1 MAIAAMY
8 LKISGVTGES
18 LIDGHVGDID
28 LVSWDWG
35 VQSARYALSDGSP
48 GTASSFNA
56 MNIVKRVDRATATL
70 FQFCDQHKLVSTA
83 KLTVSKASGGSPLE
97 YVTIDMT
104 NLRIIKVD
112 VRTEEAELTEHV
124 TLSAE
129 TMTFNY
135 TPQASG
141 GAGASAP
148 ISYTAIHPAS
158 Q

>member
-8 LKISGVTGES
+8 LKMTGITGES
-18 LIDGHVGDID
+18 LANGHVGDID

-35 VQSARYALSDGSP
+35 LQSAHALGDGSP
-48 GTASSFNA
+48 GGASSFNA
-56 MNIVKRVDRATATL
+56 LNIVKRVDRATPTL
-70 FQFCDQHKLVSTA
+70 FKFCDEHKVVSSAT
-83 KLTVSKASGGSPLE
+83 LTVSKASGASPLE

-104 NLRIIKVD
+104 KIRIVSVD
-112 VRTEEAELTEHV
+112 VRTVEAELTEH
-124 TLSAE
+124 LSLSCE

-141 GAGASAP
+141 GTGASAP
-148 ISYTAIHPAS
+148 ISYTAIHPAN

>member
-8 LKISGVTGES
+8 LKMTGITGES
-18 LIDGHVGDID
+18 LANGHVGDID

-35 VQSARYALSDGSP
+35 LQSAPYALGDGSP
-48 GTASSFNA
+48 GGASSFNA
-56 MNIVKRVDRATATL
+56 LNIVKRVDRATPTL
-70 FQFCDQHKLVSTA
+70 FKFCDEHKVISSAT
-83 KLTVSKASGGSPLE
+83 LTVSKASGGSPLE

-104 NLRIIKVD
+104 KVRIIRVD
-112 VRTEEAELTEHV
+112 VRTVEAELTEHMS
-124 TLSAE
+124 LSCE

-141 GAGASAP
+141 GTGASAP
-148 ISYTAIHPAS
+148 ISYTAIHPAN

>member
-8 LKISGVTGES
+8 LKMSGVTGES
-18 LIDGHVGDID
+18 LVNGHVGDMD

-35 VQSARYALSDGSP
+35 LQSAPHVLSDGSP
-48 GTASSFNA
+48 EGASSFHA
-56 MNIVKRVDRATATL
+56 LNIVKRVDRATPTL
-70 FQFCDQHKLVSTA
+70 FSFCDTHKVISSG
-83 KLTVSKASGGSPLE
+83 KLTVSKASGGTPLE

-112 VRTEEAELTEHV
+112 VRTEEAELTEHL
-124 TLSAE
+124 TLSCE

-141 GAGASAP
+141 GAQASGA
-148 ISYTAIHPAS
+148 ISFTAVHPAS
-158 Q
+158 R